1 MDNDVIEIGYKKNN
15 LEANRDLKTVKEV
28 AALLDTTDKNVY
40 QSVHQGYECCGVEL
54 RHAVVKKGRR
64 IYFDIGLIK
73 GLENKSLSYVEVEDK
88 DDVTNQKF
96 DNSLASL
103 SYVEVEDKDDVTN
116 QKFDNS
122 LASLIYHDSYS
133 GEEIDL
139 LDFKWAEEKVVTD
152 NDVDLENVT
161 IVIAD
166 SITKFVENSQ
176 VDTYITNLRSQNVEK
191 IYVYKLNEI
200 INKITNNN
208 DNRSNKRSI
217 ADWFKEVFHQ
227 IFG

>member
-1 MDNDVIEIGYKKNN
+1 VD
-15 LEANRDLKTVKEV
+15 
-28 AALLDTTDKNVY
+28 
-40 QSVHQGYECCGVEL
+40 
-54 RHAVVKKGRR
+54 
-64 IYFDIGLIK
+64 
-73 GLENKSLSYVEVEDK
+73 
-88 DDVTNQKF
+88 
-96 DNSLASL
+96 
-103 SYVEVEDKDDVTN
+103 VEDKDDVTN

-139 LDFKWAEEKVVTD
+139 LDFKREEEKVVTD

-166 SITKFVENSQ
+166 SITKFVENSE

>member
-103 SYVEVEDKDDVTN
+103 
-116 QKFDNS
+116 
-122 LASLIYHDSYS
+122 IYHDSYS

-166 SITKFVENSQ
+166 SITKFVENSE

>member
-103 SYVEVEDKDDVTN
+103 
-116 QKFDNS
+116 
-122 LASLIYHDSYS
+122 IYHDSYS

-166 SITKFVENSQ
+166 SITKFVENSE

-217 ADWFKEVFHQ
+217 TDWFKEVFHQ

>member
-103 SYVEVEDKDDVTN
+103 
-116 QKFDNS
+116 
-122 LASLIYHDSYS
+122 IYHDSYS

-139 LDFKWAEEKVVTD
+139 LDFKWEEEKVVTD

-166 SITKFVENSQ
+166 SITKFVENSE